1 MAIEEPAR
9 SLATRRHPYLLPVVV
24 LAWGVQA
31 IVTQSLLLREAT
43 VLMAGSELVWG
54 IVLSTWLAGVAGGA
68 WIGGRIARTAACSHL
83 ALTVTLLLLGVLA
96 CASIWGFREARGA
109 CGVGPGEL
117 LSLGIMAAV
126 AALLVLP
133 CGLMVGMAFPLAS
146 ALDERNVAGT
156 AATSINRVYAVE
168 SAGSLLGG
176 ALFSFWAVERLSP
189 IQTVLACTA
198 VTGAALAVLLVLA
211 GSRRIGGAVVL
222 GIAAGAAL
230 AAVLAGPAINR
241 FLIERRWRHLA
252 PVCELVAEGES
263 RYQNLAV
270 GRMAEQYTLY
280 CDGQVSTNFPDPSTF
295 APLAHFWMCQ
305 HPEPR
310 HVLLLGGGVEGLLS
324 EILKHPVEHV
334 DCVES
339 DPRLVA
345 LIEPYLSPEDR
356 AALRDPRVTVHHQ
369 DARLYVK
376 TQRNRFDLVIARL
389 PEPTSAL
396 QARFYTREFFSEL
409 RRAITDRSV
418 LCLSAAAGSTRLSAA
433 SARYLAGVRN
443 TVAASFPEVVVS
455 WDDPARILAATQAGL
470 TSTDAGELSRRYEA
484 RGVKSPWF
492 DPLLF
497 RSAAGSFTAE
507 KIRQRAEELDAAAG
521 ATVSTDLHPIVYM
534 HRLALWEKMT
544 AAHSRRL
551 IEHLLGLNRWQVIAV
566 LAGAAAAALVVYRL
580 LGRSV
585 GEGAVILSVGSTGFA
600 TMSLSIVWLFAFQN
614 LYGYVYQW
622 IGWIIAVFMGGLVI
636 GCAWTGRSARSACR
650 VSPAARLPGEALA
663 KPGPPVFSAQRRRL
677 IIVDLLMAVLAAV
690 APVILPLLAGMQTS
704 AGTLALVQV
713 CIMVLVLATG
723 VLGGA
728 AFALAS
734 KLHSTVSGRPTATAG
749 AIVGADNAGG
759 LLGALAT
766 GVLLVPVFGTAATCL
781 LLAGTKL
788 VSALILL
795 LAKKTASV
803 GHVDAP
809 GC

>member
-9 SLATRRHPYLLPVVV
+9 SPATRRHPYLLPVVV

-43 VLMAGSELVWG
+43 VLMSGSELVWG

-68 WIGGRIARTAACSHL
+68 WIGGRVARTAACSHL

-96 CASIWGFREARGA
+96 CASIWGFREARA
-109 CGVGPGEL
+109 ICGIGPGEL
-117 LSLGIMAAV
+117 LSLGTVAAV
-126 AALLVLP
+126 ATVLVLP

-146 ALDERNVAGT
+146 MLRDENAAETAG
-156 AATSINRVYAVE
+156 SPINRVYALE

-176 ALFSFWAVERLSP
+176 ALFSFWAVEHLSP
-189 IQTVLACTA
+189 IQTILICTA
-198 VTGAALAVLLVLA
+198 VTGAALSVLLVAA
-211 GSRRIGGAVVL
+211 GSRWIGGAIVL

-230 AAVLAGPAINR
+230 AAGLAGPAINR
-241 FLIERRWRHLA
+241 FLVERRWGHLA
-252 PVCELVAEGES
+252 PACELVAEAES

-270 GRMAEQYTLY
+270 GKMAEQYTLY

-305 HPEPR
+305 HPKPR
-310 HVLLLGGGVEGLLS
+310 QVLLLGGGVEGLLS

-356 AALRDPRVTVHHQ
+356 AALRDPRVTVHHL

-396 QARFYTREFFSEL
+396 QARFYTCEFFSEL
-409 RRAITDRSV
+409 RRAMTDRSV

-433 SARYLAGVRN
+433 SARYLAGARN
-443 TVAASFPEVVVS
+443 TVAASFAEVVVS

-484 RGVKSPWF
+484 RGVKSSSF
-492 DPLLF
+492 HPLLF
-497 RSAAGSFTAE
+497 SSAAGSFTAE
-507 KIRQRAEELDAAAG
+507 KIRQRAEELDAATG
-521 ATVSTDLHPIVYM
+521 AAVSTDLHPIVYM
-534 HRLALWEKMT
+534 HRAALWEKMT

-551 IEHLLGLNRWQVIAV
+551 IEHLLGVNRWQVIAALTIMLV
-566 LAGAAAAALVVYRL
+566 AVPAAHRLV
-580 LGRSV
+580 GRSV

-636 GCAWTGRSARSACR
+636 GCAWAGRVPRPARR
-650 VSPAARLPGEALA
+650 VALA
-663 KPGPPVFSAQRRRL
+663 ACLPVSSVQRRRL
-677 IIVDLLMAVLAAV
+677 IVVDLLIAVLAAL
-690 APVILPLLAGMQTS
+690 APFLLPPLARIQTS
-704 AGTLALVQV
+704 ASTLALVQA
-713 CIMVLVLATG
+713 CIIILVLATG

-734 KLHSTVSGRPTATAG
+734 KLHSSISGRPTATAG